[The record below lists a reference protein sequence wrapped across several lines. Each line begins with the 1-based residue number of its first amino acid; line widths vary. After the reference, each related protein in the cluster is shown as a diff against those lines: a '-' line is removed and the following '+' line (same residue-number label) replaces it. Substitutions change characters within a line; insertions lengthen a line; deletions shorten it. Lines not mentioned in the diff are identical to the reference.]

1 MSTQTL
7 IRAVRAGKVSDV
19 VALVDGMTDTE
30 RRACVPELKQLR
42 RELRAE
48 PWRSPAQRA
57 YPALHVAGAACQTGA
72 AAVAAWLTGS
82 DLRWRQAPPAVL
94 IEVLGD
100 RDPEWLGELVR
111 RLAERPLSA
120 RVQYELM
127 AGLVRLA
134 GCPVPTSEAYVQG
147 WMDHVGRARRPA
159 GTVIGNLRG
168 DPHLAELVAALFETE
183 EVGARSAWR
192 YDVGP
197 NDWTYA
203 LTQLTRE
210 GLLDRKAMVDGCVAR
225 LLRGGGSTADDKVF
239 LGLLTALDLTR
250 DERLERIAD
259 WTALCAD
266 ASSTVAA
273 HAQAVLADLV
283 LDGGLGPRRL
293 AELTDAVL
301 FRTEKK
307 LVRAQLVL
315 LGRALKKDA
324 SLATDV
330 LPVVAGAF
338 GHEDTDVQER
348 ALKLVQRHLGDLG
361 DLGRNVEA
369 MRAREEIADHAS
381 RLSPGLRARA
391 QQLLGASMTESA
403 PEAYEELLPPVP
415 SPTRLAPAPES
426 VAEVAEEVGALLVAD
441 GEVGAF
447 ERALDGLVRHAHRNR
462 DALVEALRPA
472 AARLWWADLAP
483 ESVDRYFSESPHGLE
498 IVVAALV
505 KQLRTVGLAPERH
518 ESADS
523 RGCVHSGPADI
534 FEARLREIAYRVRTD
549 PMPFLLATPTWS
561 TGTLEA
567 AELVERLDVHRRSG
581 SRPGEADFAQ
591 ALLRVRREDPT
602 ALASAAAAAGRLGTA
617 EGDRLAEWL
626 RTDIPSQP
634 VERCRTAGPRILV
647 EFGELPELRSAF
659 FPPEFRRLG
668 RPLSVYRG
676 SWRCP
681 HWNHR
686 DWRHW
691 LAVVP
696 GRPELMAGR
705 VLRDLSQAVI
715 EDTRTG
721 FSFLPALAEAEG
733 EAGDAVHLCVAYGL
747 GARRA
752 EDRLAAVDALLG
764 LAARGRL
771 DAERLGTG
779 LGRLAVVAS
788 VRPARLAE
796 AMRAVAATGAYGT
809 AWSVL
814 REALPPLLAE
824 LVGEGAAQ
832 GKAPARGLGELVAV
846 AAECA
851 ERSGAHGPLPYLAEA
866 AQRKGSSRVVT
877 QSRRLRAAL
886 V

>member
-7 IRAVRAGKVSDV
+7 LRAVRAGKVSDV

-134 GCPVPTSEAYVQG
+134 GCPVPTSEAYVRG

-273 HAQAVLADLV
+273 HAQAVLAHLV

-483 ESVDRYFSESPHGLE
+483 ESVDRYFSESPTAWRSSSRLSSSSS
-498 IVVAALV
+498 V
-505 KQLRTVGLAPERH
+505 R
-518 ESADS
+518 SAS
-523 RGCVHSGPADI
+523 
-534 FEARLREIAYRVRTD
+534 
-549 PMPFLLATPTWS
+549 
-561 TGTLEA
+561 
-567 AELVERLDVHRRSG
+567 
-581 SRPGEADFAQ
+581 
-591 ALLRVRREDPT
+591 
-602 ALASAAAAAGRLGTA
+602 
-617 EGDRLAEWL
+617 
-626 RTDIPSQP
+626 
-634 VERCRTAGPRILV
+634 
-647 EFGELPELRSAF
+647 LRSAMSRPTPAVVCTAARPTSSRRGCGRSRTASGPTRCRSCSRR
-659 FPPEFRRLG
+659 PPGAPGRWRRRSWWSGSTSIGG
-668 RPLSVYRG
+668 RVPGPARRTSRRRCCVCGARTRPRSRPPRRRPGGWGRRRATGWPSGCGRTYRPSPSSAAVRPGRG
-676 SWRCP
+676 SSWSSASFRSCGAP
-681 HWNHR
+681 SSR
-686 DWRHW
+686 RSSGAS
-691 LAVVP
+691 AVPSPCTGAAGAVP
-696 GRPELMAGR
+696 
-705 VLRDLSQAVI
+705 
-715 EDTRTG
+715 TG
-721 FSFLPALAEAEG
+721 TT
-733 EAGDAVHLCVAYGL
+733 
-747 GARRA
+747 
-752 EDRLAAVDALLG
+752 
-764 LAARGRL
+764 
-771 DAERLGTG
+771 GTG
-779 LGRLAVVAS
+779 GTGW
-788 VRPARLAE
+788 PWC
-796 AMRAVAATGAYGT
+796 RAD
-809 AWSVL
+809 
-814 REALPPLLAE
+814 RN
-824 LVGEGAAQ
+824 
-832 GKAPARGLGELVAV
+832 
-846 AAECA
+846 
-851 ERSGAHGPLPYLAEA
+851 
-866 AQRKGSSRVVT
+866 
-877 QSRRLRAAL
+877 
-886 V
+886 